1 MLPTLVQTTK
11 LVLRRAFDLR
21 PGEYFRA
28 GVMQAYIF
36 LIICTLL
43 VIKPTVNSLFLSVHG
58 ARNLPI
64 AFLLVALLAGL
75 VVWLVNRVFAK
86 VSLISIVRGT
96 LFVSVLSLLVFG
108 GLLHLYA
115 GGWILYAVYTWVAI
129 FAVLSASQFWLLAN
143 RVFSTREAKRIFG
156 FIGAGAI
163 AGGIVG
169 GYFASL
175 FVGWFGSINLLFLGA
190 GLLVL
195 GFPLL
200 NLVQE
205 RFLDRKKNIEVRPK
219 RPKKVSTQSAWQIVR
234 NDKHL
239 LYLAAVI
246 GVSVLVAKLVDYQFS
261 AIAAEQITDADRL
274 TGFFGFW
281 FSTFNV
287 VSLLIQLFLTTRIL
301 KKIGLG
307 GTLLLLPGGILIG
320 ALLLIA
326 VPELWVAIL
335 LKMSDGCLKQ
345 SVNKSA
351 VELLSLPIPS
361 AQKGKAKTFIDVFV
375 DSVATGL
382 SGLLL
387 LLVVRQLELPAA
399 AVSALIALL
408 VVVWLLLIKGVHGSY
423 VASFRR
429 QVKPKQSAAPR
440 ELTPELTRRLRNTE
454 LESPTGQVLNLLR
467 RLRMVRTSDLI
478 NSVEKL
484 LDHRSEY
491 VRAEALRH
499 LIEYDETPDRL
510 NGRIQRM
517 LFDKSTTVKIEAL
530 AFLIEHAPELRDG
543 LLDEHLDD
551 TDLHLRGAA
560 LIALA
565 KLSQEAPELAEE
577 HDLVGRV
584 EENMA
589 EISFQR
595 DRARRQFLE
604 IVVGHA
610 IGFGRV
616 TDYYGWLKN
625 QLHHATKAVRRQAI
639 EAAGRTGDVQFLPDL
654 LPLLQQDDYR
664 KKTARAVARYGHAAL
679 PYLDGILATGP
690 GPDLLPGVVGTYARI
705 PDPIS
710 LERLEALRE
719 RTDEQTRRHLLR
731 GLGTL
736 RRLAPDLPFHRY
748 DYGPWLRGEFDYF
761 KMLLVARAALRT
773 ARRENTPQRLLG
785 RTREVSRLRKRI
797 LDQLFDERHAS
808 LRRIFVLLNL
818 YYPKTD
824 LMPLFRSLTDEKLSV
839 RGSTIEILDNTLNA
853 QHKRLFIPLFEA
865 VALVRKPDAVLQFL
879 ELKPTGERQALTN
892 LMSLEKLPF
901 AKPAKK
907 LLGLLGNEARVI
919 ELRERA

>member
-1 MLPTLVQTTK
+1 MFPTLVKTSK

-86 VSLISIVRGT
+86 LSLLRIVRGT

-115 GGWILYAVYTWVAI
+115 GGWLLYAVYTWVAI

-169 GYFASL
+169 GYLASL

-200 NLVQE
+200 NLVE
-205 RFLDRKKNIEVRPK
+205 DRFLTAKPRADARPK
-219 RPKKVSTQSAWQIVR
+219 RPKPVSEASAWQIVR
-234 NDKHL
+234 QDRHL
-239 LYLAAVI
+239 IYLAAVVGI
-246 GVSVLVAKLVDYQFS
+246 SVLVAKLVDYQFS
-261 AIAAEQITDADRL
+261 AIAADRIADPDRL

-307 GTLLLLPGGILIG
+307 GTLLLLPGGILLG

-351 VELLSLPIPS
+351 VELLSLPIPT

-399 AVSALIALL
+399 AVSGLIALL
-408 VVVWLLLIKGVHGSY
+408 VAGWLLLIRGVHGTY

-429 QVKPKQSAAPR
+429 QVRPQKISATQ
-440 ELTPELTRRLRNTE
+440 ELTPELNQRLRATE
-454 LESPTGQVLNLLR
+454 VESPTAQVLNLLR
-467 RLRMVRTSDLI
+467 RLRTVREASLLTR
-478 NSVEKL
+478 VEKL

-491 VRAEALRH
+491 VRAEVLRH
-499 LIEYDETPDRL
+499 LTEYDETPDRL
-510 NGRIQRM
+510 NNRIQRM
-517 LFDKSTTVKIEAL
+517 LFDKSTTVKTEAL
-530 AFLIEHAPELRDG
+530 TFLIEHAPELRDG
-543 LLDEHLDD
+543 LLEEHLDHTD
-551 TDLHLRGAA
+551 THLRGAA

-565 KLSQEAPELAEE
+565 KLSREVPNLAED

-584 EENMA
+584 EENIA
-589 EISFQR
+589 EIPFQR

-616 TDYYGWLKN
+616 KDYYAWLGN
-625 QLHHATKAVRRQAI
+625 QLRHAAKAVRRQAI
-639 EAAGRTGDVQFLPDL
+639 EAAGRTGDPQFLPDL
-654 LPLLQQDDYR
+654 LPLLQDKEYR
-664 KKTARAVARYGHAAL
+664 KKVSHAVARYGHTAL
-679 PYLDGILATGP
+679 PYLDGIVATGP

-705 PDPIS
+705 PDPVS
-710 LERLEALRE
+710 LERLEALRA

-736 RRLAPDLPFHRY
+736 RRLAPDLPFQRY
-748 DYGPWLRGEFDYF
+748 DYGPWLRGERDYF
-761 KMLLVARAALRT
+761 QSLLVARAALRH

-785 RTREVSRLRKRI
+785 RTREISRLRKRI
-797 LDQLFDERHAS
+797 LDELFDERHAS

-824 LMPLFRSLTDEKLSV
+824 LMPLFRSLTDEKLGV
-839 RGSTIEILDNTLNA
+839 RGSTIEVLDNTLNSE
-853 QHKRLFIPLFEA
+853 HKRLFIPLFEA

-879 ELKPTGERQALTN
+879 ELTPKSEREVLTN
-892 LMSLEKLPF
+892 LSKMEKLPF
-901 AKPAKK
+901 AKPALN
-907 LLGLLGNEARVI
+907 LLSQLGQEARIVK
-919 ELRERA
+919 LRERA